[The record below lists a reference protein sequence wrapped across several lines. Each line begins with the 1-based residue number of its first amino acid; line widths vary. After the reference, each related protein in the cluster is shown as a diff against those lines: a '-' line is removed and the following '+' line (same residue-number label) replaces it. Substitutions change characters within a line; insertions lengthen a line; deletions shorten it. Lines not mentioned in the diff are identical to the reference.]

1 MHATIFAL
9 ALALSLTHTLL
20 LLVGGVLLH
29 ELDVHLELI
38 DAALLVAVGPL
49 VGQPLLLHPR
59 LLVPSVP
66 SGPSEQPLGVL
77 RPSAALGG
85 VLGILVAIP
94 SVARIDRATDHLLPV
109 RAGGGSCGGGG
120 DWPDGGGGGGGCS
133 CCGGAKGAG
142 NCRTERPAEDGR
154 YEPSERHYIS
164 LVSSTSTH
172 KGGFILLVFLL
183 PFSTT

>member
-1 MHATIFAL
+1 MAVIHFK
-9 ALALSLTHTLL
+9 LL

-38 DAALLVAVGPL
+38 DAALLVAIGPL

-66 SGPSEQPLGVL
+66 SGPTKESLGVL

-85 VLGILVAIP
+85 VLGILVP
-94 SVARIDRATDHLLPV
+94 VAAVAWIDRSPDHLLPV
-109 RAGGGSCGGGG
+109 RAGGGGCSAADWPNGGGCCGGGG
-120 DWPDGGGGGGGCS
+120 G
-133 CCGGAKGAG
+133 KGTG
-142 NCRTERPAEDGR
+142 YCRAERPAEDGR

-164 LVSSTSTH
+164 PVPSIYTH
-172 KGGFILLVFLL
+172 KGGLILLVF
-183 PFSTT
+183 